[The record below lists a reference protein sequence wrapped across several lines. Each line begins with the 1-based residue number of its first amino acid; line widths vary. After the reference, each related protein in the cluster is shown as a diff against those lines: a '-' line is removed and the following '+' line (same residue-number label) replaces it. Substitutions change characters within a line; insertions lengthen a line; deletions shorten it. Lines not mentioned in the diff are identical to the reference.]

1 MVAHRENAYT
11 HSPVGLLPAWCWTF
25 AINLTVTLNPQKP
38 PLVYAVPSPIL
49 GLLFWGI
56 WEKTEESK
64 MNRIHLWGFRGLGGL
79 YRTVVAKLGGDVDDK
94 PAVGSGATA
103 I

>member
-1 MVAHRENAYT
+1 MR
-11 HSPVGLLPAWCWTF
+11 LLAPIGPF
-25 AINLTVTLNPQKP
+25 VLGNL
-38 PLVYAVPSPIL
+38 
-49 GLLFWGI
+49 G
-56 WEKTEESK
+56 KTEESK

-94 PAVGSGATA
+94 PAVAGATA